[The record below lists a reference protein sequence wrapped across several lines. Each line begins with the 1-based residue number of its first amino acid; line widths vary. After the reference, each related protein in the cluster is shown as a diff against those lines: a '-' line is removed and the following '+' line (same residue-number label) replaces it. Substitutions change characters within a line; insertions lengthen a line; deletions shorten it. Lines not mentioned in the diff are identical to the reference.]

1 MNSAAERGGI
11 EVRAS
16 EPAKLSWRAD
26 GRGRQIVLLHPVG
39 LSGRFW
45 VDVVERLAVEFRC
58 ISIDLRGHGSSAWDG
73 TPFGMDD
80 LAGDVV
86 ACLEELG
93 GRSSLLVGCS
103 MGGMVAQG
111 VALRAP
117 HLVQALVLSNSTAAI
132 PPPARD
138 ALRARGRLALE
149 DRELGAQ
156 DCIRRWFTD
165 RFQTEQPVRVSIV
178 REALLATDP
187 QVIAQSWNA
196 IADLDYEKR
205 LSTFE
210 GPALLVTGEFDTS
223 VSPVSCESHAAAFK
237 RATAVVIPDAGHL
250 TPCEA
255 PDAFAAL
262 VQQMAA
268 KIEEPWQ

>member
-1 MNSAAERGGI
+1 MNSAAERGGMQ
-11 EVRAS
+11 VRAG

-26 GRGRQIVLLHPVG
+26 GQGREIVLLHPLG

-45 VDVVERLAVEFRC
+45 VDVVERLAAKFSC
-58 ISIDLRGHGSSAWDG
+58 ISIDLRGHGGSAWDG

-86 ACLEELG
+86 GCLEEIG

-111 VALRAP
+111 VAIRAP
-117 HLVQALVLSNSTAAI
+117 HLVQALALSNSTAAI
-132 PPPARD
+132 PSHARD

-149 DRELGAQ
+149 DRELAAQ

-165 RFQTEQPVRVSIV
+165 RYQTEQPVRVGII
-178 REALLATDP
+178 REALLTTDP
-187 QVIAQSWNA
+187 QVIAQSWSA
-196 IADLDYEKR
+196 IADVDYEKQF

-210 GPALLVTGEFDTS
+210 GPALVVTGEFDTS
-223 VSPVSCESHAAAFK
+223 ASPISCESHAAAFT
-237 RATAVVIPDAGHL
+237 RATAMVIRTRA
-250 TPCEA
+250 
-255 PDAFAAL
+255 
-262 VQQMAA
+262 
-268 KIEEPWQ
+268 I